1 MIVFRTKAE
10 SMNPAA
16 AAAAMAISWNRTK
29 SLELW
34 NSYASPLQYLIS
46 TNWIELD
53 KPYMLVPILQ

>member
-34 NSYASPLQYLIS
+34 NGYASPLQYLIS